1 MRRIIPLLTLITILT
16 LSPVLSMSAAQ
27 QPLKVAFFGFEL
39 INTSLEPTTP
49 AEEARIKQLNDIYRD
64 MLEKSG
70 HYQFVPISPAIQK
83 QIDESTK
90 ISTCNGCQLIWARE
104 AGADLA
110 AYGEVQKVSN
120 LILNLNVYM
129 QESKDGHQYFGRS
142 VDIRG
147 NTDETWQ
154 HGIRYLV
161 KNYLLAAADQ
171 AEKH

>member
-1 MRRIIPLLTLITILT
+1 MPRFFALLLLCVSLPLAA
-16 LSPVLSMSAAQ
+16 SPSRAE
-27 QPLKVAFFGFEL
+27 QPIKVAFFGFEL
-39 INTSLEPTTP
+39 INTSLEQTTP
-49 AEEARIKQLNDIYRD
+49 AEETRIKQLNDIYRD

-83 QIDESTK
+83 QIEESTK

-154 HGIRYLV
+154 HGIRYLI